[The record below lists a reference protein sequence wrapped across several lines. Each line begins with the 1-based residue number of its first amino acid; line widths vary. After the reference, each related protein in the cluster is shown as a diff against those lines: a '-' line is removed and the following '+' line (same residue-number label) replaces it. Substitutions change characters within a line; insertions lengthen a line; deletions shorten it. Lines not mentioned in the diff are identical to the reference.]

1 MLLMSW
7 AGEQARK
14 DLMLAMGRDL
24 AVEMSRAVE
33 KMLGCGVEHRDV
45 RQPNVLWNTEGGKV
59 MLVDFER
66 SEILTQMP
74 ILQEISPNK
83 KRKHLQTTDRASC
96 SGGPPYQRFVG
107 ATA

>member
-1 MLLMSW
+1 
-7 AGEQARK
+7 
-14 DLMLAMGRDL
+14 MGR
-24 AVEMSRAVE
+24 RASAQGFDVGHGTGFGCGNEQGSE

-74 ILQEISPNK
+74 IFQEIPSSK
-83 KRKHLQTTDRASC
+83 KQKHLQTTDGASC
-96 SGGPPYQRFVG
+96 SGGPPYQPFIG
-107 ATA
+107 AIA